1 MCIGASLARIE
12 SRIAFECLFDRFS
25 KLKVLDENPQW
36 GKNLIFRGFDHLRL
50 KLLKKKRRRKAPFFC
65 NG

>member
-25 KLKVLDENPQW
+25 KLKVLDETPQW

-50 KLLKKKRRRKAPFFC
+50 KVT
-65 NG
+65 